1 MKTVIL
7 HGLGQTPRDWDAV
20 TGQVPSLEIDCPDLF
35 GARDTGALTYQ
46 SLLAQLEARY
56 AHTAEPLR
64 LCGLSLGAVLALDY
78 TIRHPDQVAALV
90 LIAGQFRAPTF
101 LIDLQNLVF
110 RCLPAKMFQEIGM
123 SREDIIP
130 LTRSMRKLD
139 FSASLHRVTC
149 PVTVVCGERDRA
161 NRRAAQAL
169 AARLP
174 QARLHIIPAAGH
186 EVNRD
191 RPSAITELL
200 AQ

>member
-1 MKTVIL
+1 MKTVFL

-35 GARDTGALTYQ
+35 SAKETGPLTYLN
-46 SLLAQLEARY
+46 LLAQLEARY
-56 AHTAEPLR
+56 AETAEPLR

-90 LIAGQFRAPTF
+90 LIAGQFRSPAF

-110 RCLPAKMFQEIGM
+110 RCLPAKMFRDMGM
-123 SREDIIP
+123 SRDDIIS

-139 FSASLHRVTC
+139 LSEQLHRVTC
-149 PVTVVCGERDRA
+149 PAAVVCGERDRA
-161 NRRAAQAL
+161 NRSASQQL
-169 AARLP
+169 AALLP
-174 QARLHIIPAAGH
+174 QGTLYLVPGAGH

-191 RPSAITELL
+191 RPLAIVELFN
-200 AQ
+200 Q

>member
-1 MKTVIL
+1 MKTVFL

-20 TGQVPSLEIDCPDLF
+20 TGQVPSPEIDCPDLF
-35 GARDTGALTYQ
+35 GAKETGPLTYQ

-56 AHTAEPLR
+56 AETAEPLR

-78 TIRHPDQVAALV
+78 TLRHPDQVAALV
-90 LIAGQFRAPTF
+90 LIAGQFRSPTF

-123 SREDIIP
+123 SRDDIIQ

-139 FSASLHRVTC
+139 FSESLHRVTC

-161 NRRAAQAL
+161 NRNASKQL
-169 AARLP
+169 AALLP
-174 QARLHIIPAAGH
+174 QGTLHLVPGAGH

-191 RPSAITELL
+191 APRAIVELFN
-200 AQ
+200 Q